1 MQGNVQKFEQILGSW
16 KDQDW
21 EMMDLEIQKKREVAG
36 LLKRGRVRRYL
47 CYI

>member
-21 EMMDLEIQKKREVAG
+21 EMMDLEIQKK
-36 LLKRGRVRRYL
+36 KRSGWTSQKR
-47 CYI
+47 